1 MANTLRA
8 RNLLQ
13 ASEISSCE
21 LLKEMK
27 KIKGSNKYTS
37 DISSTFGGVSDED
50 SIVEQ
55 FKDVYSALYNSSE
68 SSVDLSNLKDQLRD
82 EISVDSLHEVNKI
95 TGQSVKEAACR
106 MKPRKSDVSSSYT
119 SDAIL
124 NAPEIFFDILA
135 LVYRSWLL
143 HGTVTLSLLA
153 CAFLPLF
160 KGGLKDPA
168 NTDSYRAIAGSS
180 LLLKLFDN
188 VILLIWGD
196 RLGTDSLSK
205 QGQAQQ
211 NVVGW

>member
-1 MANTLRA
+1 M
-8 RNLLQ
+8 
-13 ASEISSCE
+13 
-21 LLKEMK
+21 
-27 KIKGSNKYTS
+27 
-37 DISSTFGGVSDED
+37 
-50 SIVEQ
+50 
-55 FKDVYSALYNSSE
+55 
-68 SSVDLSNLKDQLRD
+68 
-82 EISVDSLHEVNKI
+82 DSLHEVNKI

-124 NAPEIFFDILA
+124 NAPDIFFDILA

-196 RLGTDSLSK
+196 RLGTDSLQFGFKAGTSTTECSWMVMEVASYYLRRGTPCIVTLLDCSK
-205 QGQAQQ
+205 AFECANSAFCLRNCTRRTCQPLF
-211 NVVGW
+211 